1 MRKFLISL
9 LAGSVMFFS
18 ASSFS
23 SGIPVVDAIAN
34 SQEMTHWL
42 EKVKQWND
50 TVLHYENELT
60 AYKDQLATATGVRDV
75 ALFLRQA
82 QGIANDVKSLQQRGI
97 SLNDLLTSNGAYTSE
112 LNNLY
117 KKYKSFD
124 NCKNST
130 GKYADTC
137 KQMLINQALAIEE
150 TTTVQNSIDGVLS
163 DISDLSNRI
172 SYATDSKESTD
183 LANVVAAKSTQLNA
197 LTTQWEMSVK
207 QAELR
212 TKMLESK
219 RQSEFIEQQLNAP
232 VADLNNIDIRK

>member
-1 MRKFLISL
+1 MKNIKNFIIGSSLII
-9 LAGSVMFFS
+9 
-18 ASSFS
+18 FS
-23 SGIPVVDAIAN
+23 SNTLSAGIPVVDAIAN
-34 SQEMTHWL
+34 SQEMVHWL

-50 TVLHYENELT
+50 TVIHYEKELV

-82 QGIANDVKSLQQRGI
+82 QGIANDVKALQKRGI
-97 SLNDLLTSNGAYTSE
+97 SLNDILTSGGAYTSE
-112 LNNLY
+112 LDNLY
-117 KKYKSFD
+117 SKYKSFD
-124 NCKNST
+124 SCKDRAA
-130 GKYADTC
+130 YRDTC

-150 TTTVQNSIDGVLS
+150 TNTVQASIDGVLS
-163 DISDLSNRI
+163 DISELSNRI

-212 TKMLESK
+212 TQLLESK
-219 RQSEFIEQQLNAP
+219 KQNEFHEQQRTAP
-232 VADLNNIDIRK
+232 VANLNNIGK

>member
-1 MRKFLISL
+1 MKNISYCVIASSL
-9 LAGSVMFFS
+9 FFS
-18 ASSFS
+18 SFSYS
-23 SGIPVVDAIAN
+23 SGIPVVDAVAN

-50 TVLHYENELT
+50 TVIHYEKELV

-82 QGIANDVKSLQQRGI
+82 QGIANDVKALQNRGI
-97 SLNDLLTSNGAYTSE
+97 SLNDLLTSNGTYTSE

-117 KKYKSFD
+117 NKYKSFD
-124 NCKNST
+124 NCNEKAS
-130 GKYADTC
+130 YRDTC

-172 SYATDSKESTD
+172 SDAKDSKESTD

-212 TKMLESK
+212 TKMLESQK
-219 RQSEFIEQQLNAP
+219 QNEFREQQLNAP
-232 VADLNNIDIRK
+232 VADLNNLEK

>member
-9 LAGSVMFFS
+9 LTSSVMFFS

-23 SGIPVVDAIAN
+23 GIPVVDVIAN

-50 TVLHYENELT
+50 TVVHYENELT

-97 SLNDLLTSNGAYTSE
+97 SLNDLLTSNGTYTSE

-124 NCKNST
+124 NCNEKAS
-130 GKYADTC
+130 YQDTC
-137 KQMLINQALAIEE
+137 KQMLINQALVIEE
-150 TTTVQNSIDGVLS
+150 TTTVQESVNSVLS
-163 DISDLSNRI
+163 DIAELSNRI

-183 LANVVAAKSTQLNA
+183 LANVVSAKSHQLNA

-212 TKMLESK
+212 TQLLESK
-219 RQSEFIEQQLNAP
+219 KQTEFREQQLNAP
-232 VADLNNIDIRK
+232 VADLNNIGNLNE

>member
-9 LAGSVMFFS
+9 LTSSVMFFS

-23 SGIPVVDAIAN
+23 GIPVVDVIAN

-82 QGIANDVKSLQQRGI
+82 QGIADDVKNLQQRGI

-112 LNNLY
+112 LNDLY

-124 NCKNST
+124 SCNEKASYHDNCK
-130 GKYADTC
+130 
-137 KQMLINQALAIEE
+137 QLLINQALAIEE
-150 TTTVQNSIDGVLS
+150 TATVQESINSVLS
-163 DISDLSNRI
+163 DIAELSNRI

-183 LANVVAAKSTQLNA
+183 LANVVSAKSHQLNA